1 MYRLKANTSAKRGP
15 ATGEAKM
22 IGFEHES
29 PERAKPQLATFGTVL
44 VVRSGTGAPSFFVP
58 AYMPRAKKAHTNHN
72 VVPCK
77 GTSRGHAERALAVN
91 MLSTGQKV

>member
-29 PERAKPQLATFGTVL
+29 PERAEPQLATCGTVH
-44 VVRSGTGAPSFFVP
+44 VVRNGTGAPSFFG
-58 AYMPRAKKAHTNHN
+58 HG
-72 VVPCK
+72 VVP
-77 GTSRGHAERALAVN
+77 VN
-91 MLSTGQKV
+91 TIPPNTEKWLRKLYMKTMDTVKSYENEVE